1 MAKLVFGVGP
11 GTPMTASQERA
22 QRETDFSGVSPASSS
37 VSPGVDGVVVGD
49 TVVNDDFARRRA
61 DCLDAEAA
69 YYRHRAV
76 QEERALGPSYYG
88 DLLWGMAVDRA
99 AMAQRIRTR
108 NAAT

>member
-1 MAKLVFGVGP
+1 
-11 GTPMTASQERA
+11 MTASQKRA
-22 QRETDFSGVSPASSS
+22 QRGVNRGGVSLVGIS

-61 DCLDAEAA
+61 DSLDAEAE
-69 YYRHRAV
+69 YYRQRAV
-76 QEERALGPSYYG
+76 QEERALGSGYLRRPAPGHGYR
-88 DLLWGMAVDRA
+88 RA